1 MPLFNLLR
9 RRKRIAFGIDIG
21 HSGLK
26 VAVFRREGERK
37 VVEKLHLR
45 NFPPG
50 VMAGGKVMGEDTV
63 VEAIKDIWRK
73 ETFPKGTLVAAVPG
87 GNVEVKRIRLPVMDK
102 KELDRY
108 VALEA
113 EQAFAM
119 HFLSLIIDYV
129 ILEEEKDHMDLLVV
143 AVPRDK
149 VALAKDLFYRA
160 GVDLHVLDVKPL
172 ALYRLFTFLGGDK
185 LEGLSVILDI
195 GKSITT
201 VVMVLDGEFLCAR
214 EVYVGGDVVTE
225 MIQKEEGLTYG
236 EAEALKKE
244 KFSQKPHGKKILNK
258 FVVSLGHEL
267 KLVLD
272 SCRLWLESGEGEVR
286 RVFYTG
292 GGALLENFDK
302 AFEERFD
309 VEAKSM
315 YYLNSERMMGERVEV
330 LDRYSVALGLSIRGA
345 VI

>member
-1 MPLFNLLR
+1 MFNLLR
-9 RRKRIAFGIDIG
+9 RRKKFAFGIDIG

-50 VMAGGKVMGEDTV
+50 VMAEGKVMGEDTV

-119 HFLSLIIDYV
+119 PFLSLIIDYV
-129 ILEEEKDHMDLLVV
+129 ILKEERDHMDLLVV

-172 ALYRLFTFLGGDK
+172 ALYHLFTFLGGDK